1 VPGAEQV
8 SCPLGS
14 AFTMGPAMQA
24 GIKHAN
30 ATVAIITI
38 VFIEMPFLHGSLG
51 LADSVTKY

>member
-1 VPGAEQV
+1 
-8 SCPLGS
+8 
-14 AFTMGPAMQA
+14 MGPAMQA